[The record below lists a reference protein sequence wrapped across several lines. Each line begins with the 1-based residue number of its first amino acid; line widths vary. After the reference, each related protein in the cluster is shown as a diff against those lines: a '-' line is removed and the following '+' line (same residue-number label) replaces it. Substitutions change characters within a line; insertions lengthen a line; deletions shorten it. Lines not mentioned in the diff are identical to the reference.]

1 MAKDTNKEAEKN
13 RNVLKALELT
23 EDQASQVKGG
33 EGGDPDRPLVLGLV
47 PTGQV
52 KVPRGVVVKP

>member
-13 RNVLKALELT
+13 RNELKALELT

-33 EGGDPDRPLVLGLV
+33 EGGDPDRPVVLGLV

-52 KVPRGVVVKP
+52 KVSRGVVVKP

>member
-1 MAKDTNKEAEKN
+1 MAKDTKQEAEEN
-13 RNVLKALELT
+13 RNVMQDVELT

-33 EGGDPDRPLVLGLV
+33 VDGDPDRPLVLGLV
-47 PTGQV
+47 PTGEV